1 MEGKTS
7 EKSEIKTITKKSNH
21 QNANTMHK
29 EENAKKSI
37 IKILTDMEKYCI

>member
-7 EKSEIKTITKKSNH
+7 EQLEIKTITKKSNH
-21 QNANTMHK
+21 QNVKTMHK

-37 IKILTDMEKYCI
+37 ITILTDMEKYCI